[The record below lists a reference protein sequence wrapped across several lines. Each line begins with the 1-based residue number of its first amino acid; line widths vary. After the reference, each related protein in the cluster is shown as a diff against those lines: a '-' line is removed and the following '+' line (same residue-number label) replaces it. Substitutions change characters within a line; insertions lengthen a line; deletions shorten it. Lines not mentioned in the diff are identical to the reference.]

1 MEHLGELE
9 QLVMLAVVQLGD
21 DAYGAE
27 IQREL
32 AERAKRRVSLGT
44 IYVTLTRL
52 EGKGMVRSWLGDP
65 TPARG
70 GKARRHFAVERAGMT
85 ALRTSREALARMWEG
100 LSGGGRSA
108 SGSHARS

>member
-9 QLVMLAVVQLGD
+9 QLVMLAVLRLGD

-32 AERAKRRVSLGT
+32 AERAKRRTSLGT
-44 IYVTLTRL
+44 VYVTLTRL
-52 EGKGMVRSWLGDP
+52 EAKGLVRSWLGDP
-65 TPARG
+65 APLRG

-85 ALRTSREALARMWEG
+85 SLRASRDALARMWDG
-100 LSGGGRSA
+100 LAGRGTNA
-108 SGSHARS
+108 SGSHAR

>member
-9 QLVMLAVVQLGD
+9 QLVMLAVLRLDEG
-21 DAYGAE
+21 AYGAA

-32 AERAKRRVSLGT
+32 AQRARRQVSLGT

-52 EGKGMVRSWLGDP
+52 EAKGLVRSWLGEP

-70 GKARRHFAVERAGMT
+70 GKAKRFFAVERAGLA
-85 ALRTSREALARMWEG
+85 ALRAARDSLARMWDG
-100 LSGGGRSA
+100 LAAG
-108 SGSHARS
+108 